1 MSDKKGILGFLKGL
15 NPLVEENE
23 LLDKESPS
31 QEENKQVSVE
41 KSLHSC
47 KITDEIETFCVEALK
62 EILEKAGLL
71 GTVSLKESQESRLY
85 IDISDSGED
94 ISRVIGKLGANLE
107 SLQIILRHFVI
118 RKFNVYIKVIIDAD
132 HYRQRRYGAIKAMAI
147 DAAGSLEKSGDNVKL
162 ESMSPYE
169 RSVIHGL
176 FEDDDTISTESEG
189 EGSNR
194 CVVLSKK

>member
-23 LLDKESPS
+23 LLDKESQS

-176 FEDDDTISTESEG
+176 FEDDDSISTESEG
-189 EGSNR
+189 EGRNR

>member
-47 KITDEIETFCVEALK
+47 KITEEIETFCVEALK